1 MPFYFRIPLPGP
13 FGYSHRIGS
22 RRRKRPARSK
32 TYTGTSGDGWR
43 CQHAHRTPNAA
54 TVCGLRHDLA
64 ETEQIAAQL
73 LEVDLDGADEATVQH
88 YKATGERLLAKREEI
103 QRQIRELS

>member
-13 FGYSHRIGS
+13 FGYSHRIGG
-22 RRRKRPARSK
+22 RRRKRPTRAR
-32 TYTGTSGDGWR
+32 TYAATREGWS

-54 TVCGLRHDLA
+54 ELCGLRYELRELEKLA
-64 ETEQIAAQL
+64 GEL
-73 LEVDLDGADEATVQH
+73 LELDTDGLGEEAIQH
-88 YKATGERLLAKREEI
+88 YKATGERLLAQREGV